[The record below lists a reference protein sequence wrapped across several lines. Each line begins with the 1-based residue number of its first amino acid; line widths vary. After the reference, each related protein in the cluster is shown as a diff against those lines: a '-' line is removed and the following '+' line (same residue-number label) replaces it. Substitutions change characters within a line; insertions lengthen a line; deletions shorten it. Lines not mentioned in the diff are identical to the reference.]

1 MTDRFKSDRRPVPVV
16 SEGPAITS
24 GLSREGSSNETRA
37 SDFGGLWQLNS
48 DCTSPIGGASPSH
61 PRRRRDEASAHERE
75 RRRFRC
81 RLGGEVIAD
90 SIGSPRSTRLF

>member
-1 MTDRFKSDRRPVPVV
+1 MTDRFTSDRRPVPVV

-48 DCTSPIGGASPSH
+48 IAPHRLAARRLLTRAAVATRPPLMSASVAGSGVAWGAKS
-61 PRRRRDEASAHERE
+61 
-75 RRRFRC
+75 
-81 RLGGEVIAD
+81 
-90 SIGSPRSTRLF
+90 